1 MSVGGRTA
9 EGDRGAATEAT
20 SGTVV
25 ATSDTAVTAAPSEAE
40 VVARATWS
48 RLAEPGDPVAGTLVA
63 ELGAAGALDLL
74 RDHAGG
80 AGVTSSGPT
89 DRRLRAAL
97 DRWTVRLPGLDLR
110 RELRVLTRLGGTL
123 LVPGDARWPAALA
136 DLGPAAPHCLWVR
149 GRADL
154 DRVVRGAV
162 ALVGARASTE
172 YGNHVT
178 SRIASG
184 LAEAGVAVISG
195 GAYGIDAAAHRGAL
209 AAEGVT
215 VAFLAGGIDRPYP
228 PGNARLL
235 DHLLDRGGTLV
246 SEVPPGSV
254 PSRSRFLQRNRL
266 IAAAAAATVVTEAA
280 WRSGALNTA
289 GHAAELLRPVGAVPG
304 PVTSAASAGCHR
316 LLREG
321 RAVCV
326 TDWAEVRELVGPLEP
341 APEQTAPP
349 APQDGLDPAGRLT
362 LDALPVR
369 RTAGVDSIARA
380 AGLSVPE
387 TLAALGTL
395 ELRGLARRDGDAWRL
410 GSPPV
415 R

>member
-1 MSVGGRTA
+1 MTAGGAGAGAGERDGSGPAATPA
-9 EGDRGAATEAT
+9 GSAQASAGDASPPEGDLL
-20 SGTVV
+20 
-25 ATSDTAVTAAPSEAE
+25 
-40 VVARATWS
+40 ARATWS

-63 ELGAAGALDLL
+63 ALGPAGALDLL
-74 RDHAGG
+74 RDHAAG
-80 AGVTSSGPT
+80 ADASAPGLA
-89 DRRLRAAL
+89 DRRLRSAL
-97 DRWTVRLPGLDLR
+97 DRWSVRLPGLDLR
-110 RELRVLTRLGGTL
+110 RELRVLARLGGTL
-123 LVPGDARWPAALA
+123 LVPEDPRWPAALA
-136 DLGPAAPHCLWVR
+136 DLGPATPHCLWVR

-154 DRVVRGAV
+154 ADALRGAV

-178 SRIASG
+178 SRMASG
-184 LAEAGVAVISG
+184 LADAGVTVVSG

-209 AAEGVT
+209 AADGVT

-235 DHLLDRGGTLV
+235 EHLLERGGALV

-321 RAVCV
+321 GAVCV
-326 TDWAEVRELVGPLEP
+326 TDAAEVRELVGPLGP
-341 APEQTAPP
+341 APERAVRA
-349 APQDGLDPAGRLT
+349 APQDGLDPAVRLA

-369 RTAGVDSIARA
+369 RGAGIGSIARA

-395 ELRGLARRDGDAWRL
+395 ELRGLAHRDGEAWRL
-410 GSPPV
+410 ATPT
-415 R
+415 RT

>member
-1 MSVGGRTA
+1 MSAGGGAA
-9 EGDRGAATEAT
+9 EGDRE
-20 SGTVV
+20 V
-25 ATSDTAVTAAPSEAE
+25 ATGSTAVTAVTAASSEVE
-40 VVARATWS
+40 VMARATWS

-74 RDHAGG
+74 RDHA
-80 AGVTSSGPT
+80 AGVGATLPGLT

-97 DRWTVRLPGLDLR
+97 DRWAVRLPGLDLR
-110 RELRVLTRLGGTL
+110 RELRVLARLGGTL
-123 LVPGDARWPAALA
+123 LVPGDARWPAPLT

-154 DRVVRGAV
+154 IDVFRGAV

-184 LAEAGVAVISG
+184 LAEAGVTVVSG

-235 DHLLDRGGTLV
+235 DHLLERGGTLV

-321 RAVCV
+321 KAVCV
-326 TDWAEVRELVGPLEP
+326 TDWAEVRELVGPPEP
-341 APEQTAPP
+341 APDRVAPR

-369 RTAGVDSIARA
+369 RAAGVDSIARA

-395 ELRGLARRDGDAWRL
+395 ELRGLARRDGEGWCL
-410 GSPPV
+410 GPPTAG
-415 R
+415 